1 MYNQQEEINK
11 EKLIK
16 DEQFLDDATIRSLID
31 RVATTQKT

>member
-16 DEQFLDDATIRSLID
+16 DEQFLDDATAFLID
-31 RVATTQKT
+31 SVATTQKT